1 MSTPEEHER
10 LEARI
15 TGRVQG
21 VGFRHFCT
29 TRAQKQNLH
38 GWVRNEKDGSVRLV
52 VEGPRPAL
60 EELLSAV
67 RDGPAAARVENVSS
81 EWKTAEGGFDGFR
94 TRRS

>member
-1 MSTPEEHER
+1 MDEQPPER

-29 TRAQKQNLH
+29 THARGHGLR
-38 GWVRNEKDGSVRLV
+38 GWVRNEGDGSVRLV
-52 VEGPRPAL
+52 AEGPRGAL
-60 EELLSAV
+60 GALLQKLH
-67 RDGPAAARVENVSS
+67 DGPAAARVENVSS
-81 EWKTAEGGFDGFR
+81 TWGAAEGGFDGFR